1 VLDWFK
7 DNANATAIQAFAAC
21 IQLAFA
27 FALVFIGGA
36 QLWTYHKQRRV
47 MEETRD
53 IVLAGLGR
61 PHVFFEFLHHN
72 FDEWREGR
80 ADYLFFCYKFTNYG
94 TSPGI
99 IRHIFARAILSR
111 GPRGGADEE
120 TTIIEEFPKPDQ
132 LSDFL
137 AWVTAVRV
145 AERTETG
152 WESGRDW
159 TGNTFVI
166 SPHQSSEVFTTNVR
180 RSGRDTPFRD
190 YLQEQAGP
198 NGWVRPWLIG
208 RVIYS
213 DTLERMHHTSFCICA
228 GREREYT
235 AYGQPPYDERI

>member
-1 VLDWFK
+1 VDVPTDFWTGLKVTDVVI
-7 DNANATAIQAFAAC
+7 AAAATAAVFVAFLQWRVYSRQAK
-21 IQLAFA
+21 IL
-27 FALVFIGGA
+27 
-36 QLWTYHKQRRV
+36 
-47 MEETRD
+47 EETRE
-53 IVLAGLGR
+53 IALAGLGR
-61 PHVFFEFLHHN
+61 PHIFFDFLHHN
-72 FDEWREGR
+72 FDEWRDGR
-80 ADYLFFCYKFTNYG
+80 ANYLFFCYKFTNYG

-132 LSDFL
+132 LSNFL

-180 RSGRDTPFRD
+180 LSGRDSTFRD

-198 NGWVRPWLIG
+198 NGRVRPWLMG
-208 RVIYS
+208 RIIYS

-228 GREREYT
+228 GRGREYT
-235 AYGQPPYDERI
+235 AYGQTPYDERT